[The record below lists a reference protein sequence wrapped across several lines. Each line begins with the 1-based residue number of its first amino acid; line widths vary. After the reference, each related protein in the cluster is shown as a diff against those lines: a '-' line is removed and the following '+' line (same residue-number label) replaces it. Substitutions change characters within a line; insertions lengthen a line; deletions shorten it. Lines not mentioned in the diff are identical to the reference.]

1 MESLMSRKT
10 VFEMFRRVFWS
21 SMEGIDGIDE
31 LVKFL
36 FARWSGVDTIIE
48 EPFVKVRFWSVV
60 LREKFVFEVAYK
72 KVAVVTSHLGSHS
85 TKINKDASKP
95 PEPSFFHNLTI
106 CGLFLH
112 QVNAEAVG
120 TSNTNLNSAPSMNTS
135 RSTNLFIILCS
146 YHHFSTNRMALP
158 PFIQTYHP
166 QSLYS
171 LRRSSK
177 G

>member
-1 MESLMSRKT
+1 MKWRRYSHRGTVCKGQVLIPCIERKICVRSCLQKGCRSYVPSRFSFDKN
-10 VFEMFRRVFWS
+10 
-21 SMEGIDGIDE
+21 D
-31 LVKFL
+31 
-36 FARWSGVDTIIE
+36 
-48 EPFVKVRFWSVV
+48 
-60 LREKFVFEVAYK
+60 
-72 KVAVVTSHLGSHS
+72 
-85 TKINKDASKP
+85 KDASKP
-95 PEPSFFHNLTI
+95 PEPFFFHNLTI

-112 QVNAEAVG
+112 QV
-120 TSNTNLNSAPSMNTS
+120 NSAPSMNTS

-146 YHHFSTNRMALP
+146 YHHFSTNGMALP